1 MKKLI
6 LYVSMI
12 GLIIGGVIYLI
23 IKKNKSIVPENRSA
37 EMKPDSFEKEF
48 VSEPD
53 IAEEITDSKNSS
65 AQSVHDRH
73 VEAADIMHSAFESI
87 YKDTEPLEPDG
98 EKEPVVTEA
107 VVTNNKLNSL
117 SDELDDLLN

>member
-1 MKKLI
+1 MKKLV
-6 LYVSMI
+6 LYASVI

-23 IKKNKSIVPENRSA
+23 IKKNKSIVPKNRSA

-53 IAEEITDSKNSS
+53 IAEEIRDSKNSS

-73 VEAADIMHSAFESI
+73 MEAAGMMYSAFENI
-87 YKDTEPLEPDG
+87 YKDTEPLETDG
-98 EKEPVVTEA
+98 EKESVVAEA